1 MLSRQQKFWNIY
13 ARLVQKPALALI
25 GYQPL
30 ARKVADLNAVLTLKT
45 PSGLRLTDRTLTHA
59 DQTVKVTL
67 CQTGPEPAGG
77 TMLYLHGGAFMIGNL
92 RMYRHLVARLGE
104 AAGQRGYFLHYGL
117 APENPYPIALDQ
129 ATVAYQALCADPDAG
144 PISIAGDSAGG
155 NLVFA
160 LLHRICSR
168 DLPRPAAVVAL
179 SPLTDMRMTGA
190 SLRTNAKSDHLV
202 APSWA
207 RRGKEAYRAGHDP
220 ADPELSPVL
229 GDFTGAPPCLI
240 HADDTEILLDDA
252 RAIADALRAQGVPV
266 TLEISHGRTHVWHLN
281 VGRSPEA
288 DASVAE
294 IGQFIQRVTSPKSP

>member
-25 GYQPL
+25 TYQPL
-30 ARKVADLNAVLTLKT
+30 VRKIADLNAVLTLKT
-45 PSGLRLTDRTLTHA
+45 PTDLRLTERTLTHA
-59 DQTVKVTL
+59 GQTVLATL
-67 CQTGPEPAGG
+67 CKTGAEPVGG

-104 AAGQRGYFLHYGL
+104 AARQKAYFLHYGL
-117 APENPYPIALDQ
+117 APENPFPTALDQ
-129 ATVAYQALCADPDAG
+129 ATIAYQALCDDPHSG

-168 DLPRPAAVVAL
+168 DLPRPAAAIAL

-190 SLRTNAKSDHLV
+190 SLRTNARSDHLV
-202 APSWA
+202 APRWA
-207 RRGKEAYRAGHDP
+207 RRGKDAYRAGHDP

-229 GDFTGAPPCLI
+229 GDFSGAPPCLI
-240 HADDTEILLDDA
+240 HADDTEMLVDDA
-252 RAIADALRAQGVPV
+252 RAMADVLRAQGVPV

-288 DASVAE
+288 DRSVTE
-294 IGQFIQRVTSPKSP
+294 IGQFIRRVTSPNSP